1 MSFGHAT
8 LEAQAEHIARDRS
21 GRSGLRVHRAL
32 SWLRRAELCEGDDDA
47 RFIFLWIALNAAYAD
62 EIQQD
67 ADEAEQVT
75 LRRFLERLVS
85 LDHGGLLNTLVWEKF
100 SGPIRVLLDNEFVYQ
115 PFWDYH
121 SGRIGEQEW
130 RRKFDRANKAAYW
143 ALGDTNRTA
152 TVLAIVLAR
161 LYTLRN
167 QLVHGGATWQGSVNR
182 EQIRDGAAILGELT
196 PCVIRLLIQNP
207 EEDWGDPRYPVVNP
221 SG

>member
-1 MSFGHAT
+1 MNFGHAT
-8 LEAQAEHIARDRS
+8 LKAQAEHITRDRS
-21 GRSGLRVHRAL
+21 DRLGLRVHRAL
-32 SWLRRAELCEGDDDA
+32 SWLRRAELCEGDEDA

-85 LDHGGLLNTLVWEKF
+85 FDQGSLLNALVWDKF
-100 SGPIRVLLDNEFVYQ
+100 SGPIRLLLGNEFVFQ

-130 RRKFDRANKAAYW
+130 RQKFDRANKAAYR
-143 ALGDTNRTA
+143 ALGNTNRTA
-152 TVLAIVLAR
+152 TVLTIVLAR

-196 PCVIRLLIQNP
+196 PRVIRLLIENT
-207 EEDWGDPRYPVVNP
+207 EEDWGDPRYPVVNA
-221 SG
+221 